1 MTTRKEIVRIAA
13 AADLHYSRTSQGIL
27 PRMFADLNERA
38 DVLLLCGDLTDHGL
52 PEEAQI
58 VVKELSSAVRIPMVG
73 VLGNH
78 DYESAKADEVRRICE
93 DAGLR
98 ILDGDTFEVFDLG
111 FAGVKGFAGGFG
123 NRALQPW
130 GEQMIK
136 LFVHEALQE
145 TLKLETALL
154 RLRTAR
160 RIALLHYSPIEATV
174 AGEPPEIYAFLGSSR
189 LEEPL
194 NRYAVAA
201 VFHGHAHHG
210 SAEGRTS
217 AGIPVYNVSQ
227 SLLMHTNPEQHPFR
241 IVEVAID
248 TGDFASVPTAK

>member
-13 AADLHYSRTSQGIL
+13 AADLHYSRTSQGLL
-27 PRMFADLNERA
+27 PRMLADLNERA

-58 VVKELSSAVRIPMVG
+58 VVKELSSTVRIPMVG

-98 ILDGDTFEVFDLG
+98 ILDGDTFEVFDIG

-160 RIALLHYSPIEATV
+160 RIAVLHYSPIEATV

-227 SLLMHTNPEQHPFR
+227 SLLLRTNPNQDPFR
-241 IVEVAID
+241 IVEIAID
-248 TGDFASVPTAK
+248 TGTSPQC